1 MHGGR
6 KHRTGISEVKS
17 SRRPRHTR
25 GYNAEEEDNTNLN
38 TYGESTILQVK
49 TPEANLHLCNQIH
62 LYLKFN
68 SSGDNDKF

>member
-6 KHRTGISEVKS
+6 KHRTGISKVKS
-17 SRRPRHTR
+17 SRRPRLTR
-25 GYNAEEEDNTNLN
+25 GCNAEEEDNTNLN

-49 TPEANLHLCNQIH
+49 TPVANLHLCNLIH